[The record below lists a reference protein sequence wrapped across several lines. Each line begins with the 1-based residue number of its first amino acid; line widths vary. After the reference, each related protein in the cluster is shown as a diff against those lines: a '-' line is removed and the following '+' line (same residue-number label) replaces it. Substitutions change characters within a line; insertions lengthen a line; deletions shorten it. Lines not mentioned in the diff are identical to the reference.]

1 MAGQVIP
8 ITDLASAGVI
18 LDAPSIS
25 LPPNGFSDVSNVRF
39 NAGAVRKMEGE
50 LAISLTN
57 CPTSG
62 IKHLA
67 YWQGPTNSYYIVVS
81 ESGVLA
87 TVYGWKTTALGT
99 RITLG
104 TMVTSAAANYSHTV
118 FNGGFHF
125 IINNGVDKPK
135 YLADPAATNLQIATD
150 ASGNFTT
157 HHLLYTVIPM
167 DTTQPVLNFK
177 MTSLNPSGTPVTI
190 NNNGNAAVDNT
201 ATPRVRTDTLTG
213 ALPGDTIRISLQ
225 TIPPIDV
232 RCGVIKSFGNL
243 LIAGDLT
250 ETAQASPYGVI
261 RKLPGVIRT
270 SDVAAPGNIPTSWN
284 PFRRGANTADE
295 FTLSGT
301 GTVKDMAELPVLCIE
316 CIDVSV

>member
-1 MAGQVIP
+1 MTGQVIP

-50 LAISLTN
+50 LAISLTD

-67 YWQGPTNSYYIVVS
+67 YWQGPTNNYYIVVH

-99 RITLG
+99 RIALG
-104 TMVTSAAANYSHTV
+104 TMVTSASANYSHTV

-135 YLADPAATNLQIATD
+135 YLADPAATN
-150 ASGNFTT
+150 
-157 HHLLYTVIPM
+157 
-167 DTTQPVLNFK
+167 
-177 MTSLNPSGTPVTI
+177 
-190 NNNGNAAVDNT
+190 
-201 ATPRVRTDTLTG
+201 TLT
-213 ALPGDTIRISLQ
+213 ALPNWDSY
-225 TIPPIDV
+225 
-232 RCGVIKSFGNL
+232 
-243 LIAGDLT
+243 LT
-250 ETAQASPYGVI
+250 QS
-261 RKLPGVIRT
+261 
-270 SDVAAPGNIPTSWN
+270 
-284 PFRRGANTADE
+284 
-295 FTLSGT
+295 
-301 GTVKDMAELPVLCIE
+301 EL
-316 CIDVSV
+316 VSM